1 MQEPPVQPFDDPA
14 LKVALG
20 RALGRPCAPAAL
32 RQRILTAVREESG
45 KSTGVEVE
53 HKPIRMFRQS
63 PLYKLAMAAVVLI
76 CVGIAAVMVYVN
88 TRPPTYDVAYDF
100 PKKLYAD
107 MLATHDA
114 RAKSTTGDT
123 VTILAAATDL
133 SKQLNQPVFVADLT
147 KDGWAFA
154 GGAVR
159 NVGKYSAAQLFFT
172 KGTAKISV
180 FSLPRETVPKAP
192 EGSHYDTT
200 WNQGAIAGFMG
211 KGGLFCIV
219 RTGDTPPTS
228 ADVDEVKRL
237 LAEHEGE
244 IRRS

>member
-1 MQEPPVQPFDDPA
+1 MKEPPVQPFDDPA
-14 LKVALG
+14 LQVALQ
-20 RALGRPCAPAAL
+20 RSLGRPSAPPAL
-32 RQRILTAVREESG
+32 RERILTATRAQSG
-45 KSTGVEVE
+45 KSTAAPIE

-76 CVGIAAVMVYVN
+76 CVGVAAVMVYIN
-88 TRPPTYDVAYDF
+88 TRPPTYDLAYDF
-100 PKKLYAD
+100 PKKLYTD

-114 RAKSTTGDT
+114 RAKSPAGDT
-123 VTILAAATDL
+123 VTNLAAATDL

-147 KDGWAFA
+147 RDGWAFA
-154 GGAVR
+154 GGGVR

-192 EGSHYDTT
+192 EGSHYDIT
-200 WNQGAIAGFMG
+200 WQGAPIAGFMG

-219 RTGDTPPTS
+219 GNSEDKS
-228 ADVDEVKRL
+228 LDVNEVKRL
-237 LAEHEGE
+237 LAEHESE

>member
-1 MQEPPVQPFDDPA
+1 MKEPPVQPFDDPA

-20 RALGRPCAPAAL
+20 RALGRPSAPAAL

-76 CVGIAAVMVYVN
+76 CVGVAAFIVYKTN
-88 TRPPTYDVAYDF
+88 QPPTYDQYAF
-100 PKKLYAD
+100 PKQLYTD
-107 MLATHDA
+107 MVVTHSA
-114 RAKSTTGDT
+114 RATSPAGDT
-123 VTILAAATDL
+123 VTTLASATDL
-133 SKQLNQPVFVADLT
+133 SKQLDRPVFVADLT

-159 NVGKYSAAQLFFT
+159 NVGSRSAAQLFFT
-172 KGTAKISV
+172 KGKAKISV
-180 FSLPRETVPKAP
+180 FSLPRDAVPDAP
-192 EGSHYDTT
+192 EGSHYDIT
-200 WNQGAIAGFMG
+200 WKDAAIAGFMG

-219 RTGDTPPTS
+219 GNSEDKS
-228 ADVDEVKRL
+228 LDVNEVKRL
-237 LAEHEGE
+237 LAEHEAE
-244 IRRS
+244 IRRG